1 SSARPRRSRS
11 RIRSPARSWRKRYPI
26 SPTVSRFCAARSGC
40 CGQDAPDCEK
50 QASPPKTSTSSSRG
64 GDPMTDHHPAASLG
78 KRLLPAIA
86 LTASAAGLVVVLD
99 RPPNGSAVDG
109 RGDSAASPDAAPDT
123 AHAVTPI
130 PPPTTPPAP
139 TVAPAIPVP
148 SPSPS
153 IVPPA
158 VSSTTLPAAKQ
169 PAAATTCERKTIDGP
184 TENTR
189 WGPVQVEAVVSS
201 SGQICDVDAIQSPNS
216 HRRSVAINN

>member
-1 SSARPRRSRS
+1 
-11 RIRSPARSWRKRYPI
+11 
-26 SPTVSRFCAARSGC
+26 
-40 CGQDAPDCEK
+40 
-50 QASPPKTSTSSSRG
+50 
-64 GDPMTDHHPAASLG
+64 MTDHHPAASLG

-109 RGDSAASPDAAPDT
+109 RGDSAASPDAARDT
-123 AHAVTPI
+123 AAGATPI
-130 PPPTTPPAP
+130 PTPTATPAP
-139 TVAPAIPVP
+139 TVAPAVPVP

-169 PAAATTCERKTIDGP
+169 PAAATTCEGKTIDGP

-216 HRRSVAINN
+216 HRRSVAINNNALPILHRQVIKAQSANINGVSGATVTSTGYVRSLQAILDGAGG